1 MLCSFDMEC
10 HRQNPIYLHSRAEQN
25 GRDVNNRGMKNE
37 FFWNIKNYA
46 WNVLSGLKIR
56 LNSMKGNIFCYS
68 GILLLKDYEHSMDKK
83 GHSA

>member
-46 WNVLSGLKIR
+46 
-56 LNSMKGNIFCYS
+56 
-68 GILLLKDYEHSMDKK
+68 
-83 GHSA
+83 